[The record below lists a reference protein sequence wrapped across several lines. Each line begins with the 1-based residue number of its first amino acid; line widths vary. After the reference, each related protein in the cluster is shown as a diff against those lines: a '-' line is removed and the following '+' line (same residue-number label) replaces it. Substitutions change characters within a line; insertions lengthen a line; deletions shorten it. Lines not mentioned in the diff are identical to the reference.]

1 MPEDRPPMNDAALP
15 ASSAAALPM
24 EAPALR
30 FAAFGGPEVLALAR
44 VPVQPPAGDEA
55 VVAVRAASVNPSD
68 VKNVAG
74 RMRQTVPPR
83 TPGRDFAG
91 VVVAGPAAWLGAE
104 VWGTGG
110 DIGFTRDGSHAAF
123 LRIPVAALS
132 RKPAN
137 LGFEQAAAV
146 GVNYVTALIG
156 LDYAQLAPGE
166 TLLVIGATGGVGGA
180 ACGIAAGRGARVIA
194 ASRGAPEAA
203 APARHA
209 TSEFVDLATADLAAA
224 VAELT
229 GGKGVD
235 VVYDC
240 VGRPDLTEAAIASL
254 AFRGRLIAI
263 AGTPGEHVKLELI
276 PFYRRECRLIGVD
289 SLKRKAADCAP
300 MMDALRAGFESGAY
314 PAPAIAALHK
324 LSDGAAAYEAVA
336 RGTRGRIVLTMAE
349 G

>member
-1 MPEDRPPMNDAALP
+1 M
-15 ASSAAALPM
+15 SAADGLRPTATLPGD
-24 EAPALR
+24 ARALR
-30 FAAFGGPEVLALAR
+30 FAAFGGPEVLGLERLPMAPLA
-44 VPVQPPAGDEA
+44 PDEA
-55 VVAVRAASVNPSD
+55 LVGVRAASINPSD

-91 VVVAGPAAWLGAE
+91 VVVAGPEAWLGSE

-110 DIGFTRDGSHAAF
+110 DIGFTRDGSHAEL
-123 LRIPVAALS
+123 LRLPVAALS
-132 RKPAN
+132 RKPVS

-146 GVNYVTALIG
+146 GVNYVTAMVG
-156 LDYAQLAPGE
+156 LDYAALASGE

-180 ACGIAAGRGARVIA
+180 ACAIAAGRGARVIA
-194 ASRGAPEAA
+194 AARGTPPAD
-203 APARHA
+203 APARHS
-209 TSEFVDLATADLAAA
+209 TSEFIDLDASDLAAA
-224 VAELT
+224 VADLT
-229 GGKGVD
+229 SGRGVD

-263 AGTPGEHVKLELI
+263 AGTPGEHVRLELI

-289 SLKRKAADCAP
+289 SLKLKAADCAP
-300 MMDALRAGFESGAY
+300 IMDALRPGFDGHTY
-314 PAPAIAALHK
+314 PAPAIAALHP
-324 LSDGAAAYEAVA
+324 LERGAEAYAAVA
-336 RGTRGRIVLTMAE
+336 RGTRGRIVLTMRE